1 MCYCLQVEK
10 LDTKL
15 RSLSVCGLDNM
26 HLAYSQFFPPPPG
39 LDPDTSDRVLKLV
52 RDIGCWHQVRRHHA
66 ALQRCIT
73 AVTVMQPLST

>member
-1 MCYCLQVEK
+1 MEK

-39 LDPDTSDRVLKLV
+39 LDPDTGDRVLKLV
-52 RDIGCWHQVRRHHA
+52 RDIGCWHQVRRDHA
-66 ALQRCIT
+66 ALQRCST
-73 AVTVMQPLST
+73 AADSDAAPVNLN